1 MRRRITIKG
10 FVQGVGFRH
19 FTVKTAKM
27 LGVKGFV
34 KNQMDG
40 TVYVE
45 AQSDSNTLKMFILN
59 LWEGPSSS
67 DVSDIIE
74 TEMIDVPGEAVFRVS
89 F

>member
-34 KNQMDG
+34 KNQTDG

-45 AQSDSNTLKMFILN
+45 AQSDGSTLNTFILN

-67 DVSDIIE
+67 EVSDIIE
-74 TEMIDVPGEAVFRVS
+74 AEMVEVSGESGFRVS